1 MALIENG
8 HFAFSPS
15 VFSQLIEVVSFNL
28 AMGLP
33 LLYGSWHCQY
43 QKCLDADVYRVP
55 SLYGLIGYLLVTM
68 LCHDVLFYHAHRCVG
83 WAAPMPPQWRCRC

>member
-68 LCHDVLFYHAHRCVG
+68 LCHDVLFYHAHR
-83 WAAPMPPQWRCRC
+83 